1 MEIIFNNE
9 ADGEPISWGFDY
21 THTKSINI
29 QQDGNDSKAD
39 WLKLDNHKCANC
51 TLAQGDYPT
60 CPAARALNSYAKN
73 IINKKSID
81 KATVKVWESSGRYI
95 EFKDRPLQDIT
106 GELVRIAVF
115 QSACPVGRQ
124 ARKIID
130 FIPPFPTKEEVIHA
144 FTLFFAVQKLQ
155 NENRDDKKDAD
166 YLNILNDLFTN
177 LSHRVQDFA
186 KGDAGIN
193 GVLIYHSLTVL
204 MSLSIT
210 KQLEH
215 KLKSFD

>member
-9 ADGEPISWGFDY
+9 ADGEPLSWSFDY
-21 THTKSINI
+21 TNTKSINL
-29 QQDGNDSKAD
+29 DANESKNPQE
-39 WLKLDNHKCANC
+39 WLKLENHKCANC
-51 TLAQGDYPT
+51 TLSQGDFPL
-60 CPAARALNSYAKN
+60 CPAARALNSYAQN
-73 IINKKSID
+73 IIKKKSID

-95 EFKDRPLQDIT
+95 EYKDRELQEII

-115 QSACPVGRQ
+115 QSACPVGRE

-130 FIPPFPTKEEVIHA
+130 FIPPFPTKDEVIHA

-155 NENRDDKKDAD
+155 NESRDDKKDAD
-166 YLNILNDLFTN
+166 FLNVLNDLFTN
-177 LSHRVQDFA
+177 LSHRVQELA
-186 KGDAGIN
+186 QGDAGIN
-193 GVLIYHSLTVL
+193 AVLIYHSLTVL

-210 KQLEH
+210 KQLEN